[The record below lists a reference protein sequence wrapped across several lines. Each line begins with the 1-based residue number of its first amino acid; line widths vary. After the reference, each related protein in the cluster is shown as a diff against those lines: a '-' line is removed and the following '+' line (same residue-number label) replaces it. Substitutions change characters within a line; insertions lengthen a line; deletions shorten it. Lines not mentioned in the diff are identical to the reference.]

1 MINNL
6 YCREI
11 EKLIVDI
18 DKKDIIVLDFATT
31 VTSDKTNCKRRK
43 INERKIV
50 INPKS
55 SSEGA
60 FFKSYNL
67 KDGDSIF
74 MVSCIKPDI

>member
-31 VTSDKTNCKRRK
+31 VTPDKTNGKGRK

-50 INPKS
+50 INPESLRKALFPNLIS
-55 SSEGA
+55 SKMLTA
-60 FFKSYNL
+60 ILWFL
-67 KDGDSIF
+67 R
-74 MVSCIKPDI
+74 